1 MSPKREIERESERVR
16 VELSVHTL
24 FLVLAAKSS

>member
-1 MSPKREIERESERVR
+1 MSPKRERERESERVR

-24 FLVLAAKSS
+24 FLVFGS